1 MPGTSTTEQVN
12 GRTERFWVLRPDI
25 ATPDVYIPDPTL
37 RCGFRHFWEM
47 DTGTTMNPLGT
58 RQEAS
63 ADGGSVSEQD
73 DDGADA
79 KDGADS
85 TTATT
90 FDTVGGDDD
99 E

>member
-1 MPGTSTTEQVN
+1 
-12 GRTERFWVLRPDI
+12 
-25 ATPDVYIPDPTL
+25 
-37 RCGFRHFWEM
+37 
-47 DTGTTMNPLGT
+47 MNPLGT

-73 DDGADA
+73 DGTADETE
-79 KDGADS
+79 DGADS